1 MYCVKC
7 KKKTNTTNEKLVTT
21 SNNRTMKRG
30 NCSVCGTTKTQFVKS
45 SKGGSI
51 LNKMIN
57 SLPVEMHLLGH
68 NFTGPGTKL
77 NKRLNADLTPKEW
90 SKPINRIDKA
100 AYHHDICYL
109 KNNDTETRNRV
120 CDKNMLEEM
129 KNIYNPSLRERME
142 RGLVSTLIGTKKRFG
157 WGVRKYGTGY
167 IKKKKFTT
175 LAEELHRPIKRK
187 FKKRRVIVNGIDK
200 IWAADLADLT
210 AFKDYN
216 DGYTFLLLVID
227 TFSKYGYLILLKNK
241 KGETVADALKDI
253 FEKRKPEKLW
263 TDKGKEFYNKNVKDL
278 VELYSTENEEKSSI
292 AERWVRTIKE
302 KMWKYFTDNNTY
314 KYIDVLPD
322 LVEDYNNTV
331 HSSTK
336 LTPKEASKKKNEL
349 TVWRNLYPDRYKKYN
364 ITPKFSVGDEVRI
377 TKKKKVFEKGYTTR
391 WTEEIFTIKEIR
403 DTNPI
408 TYILK
413 DLNDKEIKGTFY
425 EPELQKTEQQIYR
438 IEKVIEKEKGRSF
451 VKWKGYSDEF
461 NSWVDNKDLIDLS

>member
-7 KKKTNTTNEKLVTT
+7 KKKTETTNEKLVTT

-30 NCSVCGTTKTQFVKS
+30 KCSVCGTTKTQFVKS

-57 SLPVEMHLLGH
+57 NLPVEMHLLGH

-109 KNNDTETRNRV
+109 KNNDTATRNAV

-129 KNIYNPSLRERME
+129 KNIYNPTLRERME

-157 WGVRKYGTGY
+157 WGVTTGTGY
-167 IKKKKFTT
+167 IKKKKFST
-175 LAEELHRPIKRK
+175 LAEELHKPVKRK
-187 FKKRRVIVNGIDK
+187 FKKRQVLVSGIDK
-200 IWAADLADLT
+200 IWGADLADMT
-210 AFKDYN
+210 ALSKDN
-216 DGYTFLLLVID
+216 EGVNFLLVID
-227 TFSKYGYLILLKNK
+227 IFSKYGWIVPLKNK
-241 KGETVADALKDI
+241 KGETVANALKLI
-253 FEKRKPEKLW
+253 FKEGRRPGKLW
-263 TDKGKEFYNKNVKDL
+263 TDKGREFYNKNVKDL

-292 AERWVRTIKE
+292 VERWIRTMKD

-314 KYIDVLPD
+314 NYMGALPD
-322 LVEDYNNTV
+322 LLEDYNNTV

-336 LTPKEASKKKNEL
+336 FSPVDASKEENEL
-349 TVWRNLYPDRYKKYN
+349 TVWRNLYPDRFKRNKL
-364 ITPKFSVGDEVRI
+364 TPKFSVGDEVRI
-377 TKKKKVFEKGYTTR
+377 IKKKKVFEKGYTTR
-391 WTEEIFTIKEIR
+391 WTEEIFTITEIQN
-403 DTNPI
+403 TNPI
-408 TYILK
+408 TYKLA
-413 DLNDKEIKGTFY
+413 DLQGEEIKGTFY

-438 IEKVIEKEKGRSF
+438 IEKIIKKEKNKSL
-451 VKWKGYSDEF
+451 VKWKGYSDKF
-461 NSWVDNKDLIDLS
+461 NSWVNNKDLIDLS

>member
-45 SKGGSI
+45 SKGGSV

-227 TFSKYGYLILLKNK
+227 TFSKYGYLIPLKNK
-241 KGETVADALKDI
+241 KGQTVANALKDI
-253 FEKRKPEKLW
+253 FKKRKPGKLW
-263 TDKGKEFYNKNVKDL
+263 TDKGKEFYNKDVKDL

-408 TYILK
+408 TYKLTDLK
-413 DLNDKEIKGTFY
+413 GEEIEGTFY

-438 IEKVIEKEKGRSF
+438 IEKVIEKEKGRSL
-451 VKWKGYSDEF
+451 VKWKGYSDKF
-461 NSWVDNKDLIDLS
+461 NSWVDNKELIDLS